1 MRKFLY
7 TLLVVFC
14 ATSMLNAQEFIST
27 VKIDAQQ
34 TGQQNLQIFK
44 TLEQQLTEL
53 VNNNSWTNETY
64 LIQERIQVSFNIII
78 SSFTSNN
85 FRGTLQVQA
94 VRPVYGSSYLSPIYN
109 INDRQ
114 VAFEYAE
121 FENLEFNINTYSSN
135 IVSILAFH
143 LYSILGVDGDTFELN
158 GGEKY
163 HNTAKQIV
171 NTASSSNYPGW
182 KSSDGTQTRYS
193 LNDAMVSPV
202 YSEFHEAL
210 YLYHRQGLDMMHRDT
225 KRAKEN
231 IIAAIEK
238 LRAANDVRPN
248 SYLLRTFF
256 DAKGE
261 EIKAV
266 FNDGPKVDITK
277 LVDNLNRIAP
287 TKRKDWAEIRF

>member
-1 MRKFLY
+1 MHKFLY
-7 TLLVVFC
+7 TLLIAFC

-135 IVSILAFH
+135 IVSIMAFH

-210 YLYHRQGLDMMHRDT
+210 YLYHRQGLDLMHRDT

-238 LRAANDVRPN
+238 LRSANDVRPN

>member
-1 MRKFLY
+1 
-7 TLLVVFC
+7 
-14 ATSMLNAQEFIST
+14 MLNAQEFIST

-135 IVSILAFH
+135 IVSIMAFH

-163 HNTAKQIV
+163 HNMAKQIV

-210 YLYHRQGLDMMHRDT
+210 YLYHRQGLDLMHRDT

-238 LRAANDVRPN
+238 LRSVNDVRPN

-266 FNDGPKVDITK
+266 FNDGPKIDITK